1 VLGSPGFRYSSENI
15 ARAELWSTPES
26 HGRPYRFANLD
37 PWRQHTSENRYRSRK
52 CLENGIDYGTGSLEI
67 FPKEDLIG
75 EGSQIF
81 FEAVEMRWFSN
92 PRKKFLPDRS
102 DQPSAILTNQL
113 TEDRCQPSIE
123 LTPALLASPQGQRP
137 NVGVDQDRQLRLP
150 SSLRFVVVARIKI
163 DGAEKRKNLEALA
176 LTNVFGKSRRDG
188 LLLGLVMSNAPGL
201 FDQFVIQ
208 G

>member
-1 VLGSPGFRYSSENI
+1 MAGRADLPTSIHGDSTHQKIGIGAGNASTTALIMALG
-15 ARAELWSTPES
+15 
-26 HGRPYRFANLD
+26 
-37 PWRQHTSENRYRSRK
+37 
-52 CLENGIDYGTGSLEI
+52 GSLEI

-113 TEDRCQPSIE
+113 AEDRCQPCIG
-123 LTPALLASPQGQRP
+123 LTQARLASPQGQRP

-150 SSLRFVVVARIKI
+150 SSLRFVVVARIEI
-163 DGAEKRKNLEALA
+163 DGAEKGKNLEALA
-176 LTNVFGKSRRDG
+176 LTNVFRKSRRDG
-188 LLLGLVMSNAPGL
+188 LLLGLVMSDAPGL